1 MHERMTHDDPTYDL
15 HALRKRLA
23 ALRFEELAI
32 EVAEEATLRET
43 ERLAGLTMQRRRDA
57 RLAVVLA
64 PDADLG
70 LEQVAA

>member
-1 MHERMTHDDPTYDL
+1 MNDDPTHDL
-15 HALRKRLA
+15 HALRKRLS

-32 EVAEEATLRET
+32 EVAEEAAIREA
-43 ERLAGLTMQRRRDA
+43 ERLAGLTLQRRRDA

-64 PDADLG
+64 DDADLG